1 MIILILLEGLW
12 EYRILI
18 LVILIVGKDIIIIYI
33 KGILDIWL
41 NLWNGEIFL
50 KIFFLVYRNFFVV
63 NIDVIDFF
71 ENCLILMKIKE
82 NNVFVL

>member
-71 ENCLILMKIKE
+71 ENCLILMKIKG
-82 NNVFVL
+82 NNVFIL

>member
-71 ENCLILMKIKE
+71 ENCLILMKIKR

>member
-1 MIILILLEGLW
+1 MCVFVIILILLEGLW

-50 KIFFLVYRNFFVV
+50 KIFFLVYRIFFEV
-63 NIDVIDFF
+63 NIDVIDF
-71 ENCLILMKIKE
+71 LKI
-82 NNVFVL
+82 VWY

>member
-71 ENCLILMKIKE
+71 ENCLILMKIKG

>member
-71 ENCLILMKIKE
+71 KNCLILMKIKG